1 LTGVYRKLREG
12 RGTKQDVEMLKTIIG
27 QMEGNCF
34 CLLGEFVI
42 PGVRTSLQLFGDEYI
57 ALAKAEN
64 EVEQAP
70 QNLVHLML

>member
-1 LTGVYRKLREG
+1 
-12 RGTKQDVEMLKTIIG
+12 
-27 QMEGNCF
+27 
-34 CLLGEFVI
+34 
-42 PGVRTSLQLFGDEYI
+42 VRTSLQLFGDEYI